1 MKQKFS
7 MAWNSS
13 RQVRKQRKFR
23 ARAPLH
29 IRHKLMSA
37 KLSKELRKKHNIKS
51 LPIRNGDEIKVMKG
65 KFRRKSGRVNK
76 VNLKKLK
83 VAVEKLQIQKKDG
96 TKVDVWFRPSNLLI
110 TDLNMD
116 DKKRIKFTEIKST
129 GKEERKNVP

>member
-1 MKQKFS
+1 
-7 MAWNSS
+7 
-13 RQVRKQRKFR
+13 
-23 ARAPLH
+23 
-29 IRHKLMSA
+29 MSA